1 MSASNNPYKHY
12 VPRSKAAAV
21 QSSTSSSSLPTPTL
35 STPPTTTS
43 DPYSTASNNA
53 NHAPPKQ
60 PSPIRTSSIMSELGI
75 YSPSVTSSIEGE
87 TLGRRPPPLP
97 GWTADWT
104 MRTHSLAAPSHD
116 PMALTPLRAH
126 YLKRE
131 LVTLGFAAELKEFD
145 SPSAVSLLGHPF
157 LPESRFKNGIPL
169 PDPKPGSM
177 EALALKNKVEEKAI
191 DLPFLRF
198 VFHQFV
204 LTFPFL
210 ANCPPTFFS
219 HKLQPFVHSFVT
231 RNMSGSDER
240 AEVTSRRK
248 VQNKI
253 EKHLGLIMSAAIKLK
268 ENDGKEEVVRI
279 EDDGSMQTAVPASQ
293 APKFGPPLK
302 ANKAQATVIPPADAA
317 FSVNIVSVHNSIVKG
332 RVRNKSHEEFII
344 RTRQKGHKDV
354 FVARRYGDFIVR
366 KADTDYDIFLQLRIE
381 CIEQDVASPPNK
393 DRRKTEM
400 KPGGGTPPSNN
411 SPRQS
416 FDESSSHMSAPVNLR
431 NMPSLA
437 RERNRLTL
445 RAYLRSLLNNPV
457 LAGTGAFQSFLVESP
472 IELSPIEMRDVE
484 LREEMDRIRDEEARS
499 FRSEVDERVAE
510 LEAYLR
516 TFREQLVQSDGLSRV
531 FATIRRTE
539 KVENLPVEYRKVLE
553 WARISGKF
561 LLDNSLASTIYQLFL
576 GSDNSSST
584 FMQLKRIHGMMPY
597 FMLRGILKIS
607 NPVAMVRAV
616 LDLFLA
622 RPFGSSSLLQKM
634 FSSGLNDEVRELK
647 DDATLV
653 ANKIDDEVLCDKV
666 EAFVDAPKEY
676 QDRCRAEASESMR
689 RETSIKAFTH
699 SFVCSTSAE
708 AENLDLMSVIL
719 RSEKEPRMD
728 ATTFQRVQRASVA
741 YEEYKHERDQL
752 TDPDEDE
759 GPDNDDAWLFEDLH
773 VLLRILTKARDKEQL
788 IELIF
793 EVCDCRNVENAP
805 PPPPFADRA
814 AFSAIPQGS
823 TSELLKDIVTIF
835 YEPLAKVYKAA
846 NIADSLSDLQTFL
859 NDLIKTVEFAEDAN
873 LTDPQQTVQIF
884 VDLVGRHEARFYHF
898 VHQVHRKGEG
908 LFHNLMKYIELFI
921 NFVRDGLPQAIS
933 LETLLP
939 AGGQERQAMMAEVDS
954 IVAYHHQLKKAHHD
968 RLRKRM
974 LKGKETEADADAA
987 FVTGVMEN
995 LHLGGMMGDVADVTA
1010 EASDEEDFEDGGN
1023 ATSEDEDEPSRP
1035 IEMALAP
1042 PPRSNNP
1049 YKTAMLERIP
1059 LKNPGKRKRKPIE
1072 PPQLKLVPG
1081 LVPIFVEMVRPELQD
1096 ARRKTKAALGV

>member
-1 MSASNNPYKHY
+1 MAASNNPYKQY
-12 VPRSKAAAV
+12 VPSAKAASPAPV
-21 QSSTSSSSLPTPTL
+21 AAHPLSPSTPTSNPYFAAANNL
-35 STPPTTTS
+35 NTTS
-43 DPYSTASNNA
+43 TR
-53 NHAPPKQ
+53 Q
-60 PSPIRTSSIMSELGI
+60 PTLIRTSSIISELGI
-75 YSPSVTSSIEGE
+75 YLPSVTSSIE
-87 TLGRRPPPLP
+87 
-97 GWTADWT
+97 
-104 MRTHSLAAPSHD
+104 APSHD

-131 LVTLGFAAELKEFD
+131 LVTLGFASELKAFG

-157 LPESRFKNGIPL
+157 LPESRFKNGVPL
-169 PDPKPGSM
+169 PEPKPASM
-177 EALALKNKVEEKAI
+177 EALSLKNKTEQETV

-210 ANCPPTFFS
+210 AKCPPTFFS
-219 HKLQPFVHSFVT
+219 HKLQPFVHSFVS
-231 RNMSGSDER
+231 RNISGSDER

-253 EKHLGLIMSAAIKLK
+253 EKHLGLIMSAAIKLA

-293 APKFGPPLK
+293 APKFGTPSK
-302 ANKAQATVIPPADAA
+302 ANKVQALAKPPPEAA
-317 FSVNIVSVHNSIVKG
+317 FSINIVSVRNSVVKG

-354 FVARRYGDFIVR
+354 YVARRYGDFVR
-366 KADTDYDIFLQLRIE
+366 LADTMLTNRYGSVFFLQLRIE

-400 KPGGGTPPSNN
+400 KPGGGGGTPPSNN

-416 FDESSSHMSAPVNLR
+416 IDESSSAHMSAPVKLR
-431 NMPSLA
+431 NIPSLA

-457 LAGTGAFQSFLVESP
+457 LAATGAFQSFLVESP
-472 IELSPIEMRDVE
+472 IELSPMEMRDVE
-484 LREEMDRIRDEEARS
+484 LREEMDRIREEEARS

-516 TFREQLVQSDGLSRV
+516 TFREHLVQSDGLSRV

-553 WARISGKF
+553 WARIS
-561 LLDNSLASTIYQLFL
+561 LASTIYQLFL
-576 GSDNSSST
+576 GSDNSSSIFT
-584 FMQLKRIHGMMPY
+584 QLKRIHGMMPY

-622 RPFGSSSLLQKM
+622 RPFGSNSLLQKM

-653 ANKIDDEVLCDKV
+653 AHKIDDEVLCDKV
-666 EAFVDAPKEY
+666 EGFVDASKEY
-676 QDRCRAEASESMR
+676 QDRCRAEA
-689 RETSIKAFTH
+689 KG
-699 SFVCSTSAE
+699 
-708 AENLDLMSVIL
+708 ENIDLMSVIL
-719 RSEKEPRMD
+719 RSDQEPRMD
-728 ATTFQRVQRASVA
+728 ATTFERVQRASVA

-793 EVCDCRNVENAP
+793 E
-805 PPPPFADRA
+805 
-814 AFSAIPQGS
+814 GS

-898 VHQVHRKGEG
+898 VHQVHSKGEG
-908 LFHNLMKYIELFI
+908 LFDNLMKYIELFI
-921 NFVRDGLPQAIS
+921 NFVRDGLPSAIS
-933 LETLLP
+933 LEALLP

-1023 ATSEDEDEPSRP
+1023 ATSEDEDEPRRP
-1035 IEMALAP
+1035 IELALAA

-1059 LKNPGKRKRKPIE
+1059 IKNPGKRKRRPIQ
-1072 PPQLKLVPG
+1072 PPELKLVPA
-1081 LVPIFVEMVRPELQD
+1081 LVPIFVEMVRPELQA